1 MGSSSLL
8 HTWTFRFVYR
18 KIQFM
23 KEKGIL
29 LLTIILAGALVNST
43 GFVLAKTD
51 STGSTGSNHAEKDID
66 HESDHESNNQE
77 SDDVFL
83 VLSSSTSVEKVTL
96 CHIPPGNPANA
107 YTITVGRP
115 AVAAHLAHGDYEGP
129 CGNVSGSTA
138 GTNSTNSTSSTVG
151 TSSIG
156 NMGQYVS
163 EFVHEHVA
171 KLKDQR
177 AETVN
182 TIKNCHED
190 VRNADNEASRKAAQE
205 ACKATLKE
213 IRAKYKAEREEYRQL
228 FKEYRD
234 SMKILIKEA
243 KGQAVSNEQKEKAVK
258 DISGNKEMQ
267 EKIKEERQ
275 SMKEQIKEEK
285 QATKDKKEN

>member
-1 MGSSSLL
+1 
-8 HTWTFRFVYR
+8 
-18 KIQFM
+18 M

-29 LLTIILAGALVNST
+29 LLTILLAGALVNST
-43 GFVLAKTD
+43 GFVVAKTD
-51 STGSTGSNHAEKDID
+51 STESTESNHSEKDS
-66 HESDHESNNQE
+66 HHESNDQE
-77 SDDVFL
+77 SNDDVFL

-107 YTITVGRP
+107 YTISVGRP

-129 CGNVSGSTA
+129 CSNVNSSTA
-138 GTNSTNSTSSTVG
+138 GANNATSTNSTVG

-163 EFVHEHVA
+163 EFIHEHVA

-177 AETVN
+177 AETIN
-182 TIKNCHED
+182 AIKNCRED
-190 VRNADNEASRKAAQE
+190 VRNADNEEDRKVVQE

-243 KGQAVSNEQKEKAVK
+243 KGQAVSDEQKEKAVK
-258 DISGNKEMQ
+258 DIGENKKMQ

-275 SMKEQIKEEK
+275 ATKEQIKEER
-285 QATKDKKEN
+285 QATKDKKEK